1 MTKMSFS
8 LWGCA
13 HLNYFWVKLL
23 EIRAKVKKKSEI
35 KLYDCTFV
43 KFIHS
48 EKATKFC
55 KISIFLLSYAVP
67 VKNKVEISQN
77 FVAFSEYM
85 NLI

>member
-35 KLYDCTFV
+35 KP
-43 KFIHS
+43 
-48 EKATKFC
+48 
-55 KISIFLLSYAVP
+55 FLLITAQTW
-67 VKNKVEISQN
+67 VEQSDQEDERKKEN
-77 FVAFSEYM
+77 DYSRHRFFLMKSDVWSWGVSKGNWFD
-85 NLI
+85 